1 MVLRDDDVMWEI
13 EDGESQVK
21 IKVVK
26 IVEE

>member
-1 MVLRDDDVMWEI
+1 MVLRDDDVMLEI